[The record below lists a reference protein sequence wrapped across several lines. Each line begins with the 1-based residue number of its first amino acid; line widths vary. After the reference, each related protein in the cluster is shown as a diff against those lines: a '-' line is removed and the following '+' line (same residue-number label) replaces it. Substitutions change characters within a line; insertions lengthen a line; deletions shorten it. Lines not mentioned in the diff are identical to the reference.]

1 MQSKNKTQ
9 IIITDID
16 GTLLDNSSKLSERNR
31 DTLKYLKENRV
42 TIVLATGRSLFSAKK
57 VIIENDFLHLIDF
70 VIFSTGAA
78 IFDVKRDNIFRQYN
92 LSNNEI
98 SEIKEYLNEI
108 QIDFMIQQI
117 IPDNHFFSYKKNS
130 RFKKNP
136 DFYKRIEI
144 YNDCIIESNIKL
156 ESATQFVAIVP
167 EQGDKILNQ
176 IKLKFQEKYSII
188 KTTSPLDKK
197 SIWIEIFPKN
207 VLKSTA
213 SNYLLEKLSLSNKA
227 LVTVGND
234 FNDMD
239 LLKIGK
245 ENYLLENAPK
255 ELKKKILNDPN
266 YSSCKIAPSNINNG
280 FSIIA
285 NSI

>member
-1 MQSKNKTQ
+1 MTSNFK
-9 IIITDID
+9 IIISDID
-16 GTLLDNSSKLSERNR
+16 GTLLNNDGKLSKSNR
-31 DTLKYLKENRV
+31 KAIELLIEKDV
-42 TIVLATGRSLFSAKK
+42 VIVLATGRSLYSAKK

-78 IFDVKRDNIFRQYN
+78 ILDIKRDIIFRQYS
-92 LSNNEI
+92 LSKNEI
-98 SEIKEYLNEI
+98 SEIEEYLNEI
-108 QIDFMIQQI
+108 QIDFMIQQV
-117 IPDNHFFSYKKNS
+117 IPDNHFFSYKKNP
-130 RFKKNP
+130 RYKKNP

-144 YNDCIIESNIKL
+144 YNDCILENGEKP

-167 EQGDKILNQ
+167 KHGDKILNQ
-176 IKLKFQEKYSII
+176 IKLKFQKKYSII

-197 SIWIEIFPKN
+197 SLWIEIFPKN
-207 VLKSTA
+207 VLKSIA
-213 SNYLLEKLSLSNKA
+213 SNYLLEKLNLSNKA

-239 LLKIGK
+239 LLTVGK

-255 ELKKKILNDPN
+255 ELKEIVLNDPN
-266 YSSCKIAPSNINNG
+266 YSNCKIAPSNIENG